1 MTDAKKEGVKQSSAS
16 KRTANKRTS
25 KAKAADTGKRQ
36 VGEAEVLQPED
47 MKIYP
52 KGYGQGKKGGRYGS
66 YDHGTKGQ
74 VLYNK
79 NVLHQLP
86 TSFRDEVG
94 REYTIDSEGKR
105 RYLVEE
111 PHTIQDVKNNLVFL
125 RLKKGFSQAG
135 FSRALGVS
143 QPLLCLWEKANNS
156 AFCTFE
162 YVGKLAELLETEPKY
177 IDRSGLRYITIA
189 DEGAH
194 ASEKDSTSYI
204 VRLYHPPV
212 SVPEVK
218 QNLCYYRLK
227 AGMGL
232 KEAAMAAHVDSHT
245 FELWENTMSK
255 EMFPDPLIYGLA
267 VILHC
272 PVEDLNEYGITDK
285 DEPVNIPLCEPAAL
299 KPSPETLRDLKNNLR
314 YYRERGGLSLRE
326 AAYKFSITAQQYC
339 AWENLNNN
347 EFFPESLLQKVASEF
362 KAPLKH
368 LSIILGSTIFIRE
381 PQFSSAAKPE
391 SAAFT
396 DEPTAMD
403 TGVKAGANWADDLL
417 GIDQAPYSGA
427 PRSLDPSR
435 PNATALSRLEPI
447 CNASGSGSSAKAKEQ
462 TDIFKLTGWAPLCD
476 HYACARVE
484 GNSMQLADGSGII
497 SGDVVIINLAE
508 RDPSLLDGRIVCV
521 AFADGSLW
529 VRRLKREN
537 SGFRLICD
545 NPAYSGHQLS
555 LGTNGSIVGRV
566 MTTLHAIF

>member
-1 MTDAKKEGVKQSSAS
+1 MTDAKKEDVKQSSAS
-16 KRTANKRTS
+16 KRPVKRRAS
-25 KAKAADTGKRQ
+25 KARVADASKQ
-36 VGEAEVLQPED
+36 AGEPSVLQPEN

-52 KGYGQGKKGGRYGS
+52 KGYGQGKKGGRYGG

-79 NVLHQLP
+79 NVLRQLP

-94 REYTIDSEGKR
+94 REYTVDTEGKR

-143 QPLLCLWEKANNS
+143 QPLLCLWEKASSS

-162 YVGKLAELLETEPKY
+162 YVGKLAELLETNPKY
-177 IDRSGLRYITIA
+177 IDRTGLRYITIA

>member
-16 KRTANKRTS
+16 KRTANKRAS
-25 KAKAADTGKRQ
+25 KAKVADASKRRVDEAA
-36 VGEAEVLQPED
+36 VLQPEE

-52 KGYGQGKKGGRYGS
+52 KGYGQGKKGGRYGG

-79 NVLHQLP
+79 NVQHQLP

-94 REYTIDSEGKR
+94 REYTVDTEGKR

-143 QPLLCLWEKANNS
+143 QPLLCLWEKASSS

-162 YVGKLAELLETEPKY
+162 YVGKIAELLETNPKY
-177 IDRSGLRYITIA
+177 VDRTGLRYITIA

-267 VILHC
+267 VILRC

-299 KPSPETLRDLKNNLR
+299 KPSPETLKDLKNNLR
-314 YYRERGGLSLRE
+314 YYRERSGLSLRE

-339 AWENLNNN
+339 HWENLNNN
-347 EFFPESLLQKVASEF
+347 EFFPESLLQKVAGEF

-381 PQFSSAAKPE
+381 PQFNSAVKPE

-396 DEPTAMD
+396 DEHPAMD

-447 CNASGSGSSAKAKEQ
+447 CNASGSGLATKAKEQ

-476 HYACARVE
+476 HYASARVE
-484 GNSMQLADGSGII
+484 GNSMQLSDGSGII